1 MGMEREIKLT
11 LPPTQV
17 QAATQWFVARAGAA
31 AQLWM
36 NPAL

>member
-1 MGMEREIKLT
+1 MGTNADGRPRQRVL
-11 LPPTQV
+11 
-17 QAATQWFVARAGAA
+17 ARAGAA